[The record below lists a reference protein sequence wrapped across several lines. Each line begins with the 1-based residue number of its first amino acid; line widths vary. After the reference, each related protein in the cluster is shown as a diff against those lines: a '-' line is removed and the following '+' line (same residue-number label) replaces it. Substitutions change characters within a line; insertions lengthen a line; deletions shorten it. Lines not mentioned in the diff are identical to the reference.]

1 MTEELRGII
10 LLRDE
15 PQNEVVKKWLAWTL
29 VMVLFMMILIYVTS
43 YFSKS
48 TECFGTENTGIMS
61 RDLLLNKWLSE
72 KNRES
77 YT

>member
-1 MTEELRGII
+1 MAEELRGVI

-15 PQNEVVKKWLAWTL
+15 PQNDVVKKWLSWTL

-48 TECFGTENTGIMS
+48 TECFGAENTGITS
-61 RDLLLNKWLSE
+61 RDLLLNKWLY
-72 KNRES
+72 KNNRKS
-77 YT
+77 YV